1 MSTLRYASNAKNI
14 INKPRVNEVRPPS
27 EVLISYSSPVFTKFS
42 CFPLIYFFL
51 LVLTPVAR
59 LVLQVMREQ
68 NSFFSHIPTGF
79 IQLPFKIIYFRCFPM
94 AIDLKMPGTLLPLEE
109 RSLRSVCVYC
119 LYSEFMLLC
128 AFFHM
133 QIAVTFLFWAKSGIW
148 GIF

>member
-27 EVLISYSSPVFTKFS
+27 EVLVSYSSHQVLRFS
-42 CFPLIYFFL
+42 SHWFL

-68 NSFFSHIPTGF
+68 NSFFSHIPSGF

-94 AIDLKMPGTLLPLEE
+94 AVDLNIPGTLLPLEE
-109 RSLRSVCVYC
+109 RSLKSVCVYC

-133 QIAVTFLFWAKSGIW
+133 QIAVTSLFWAKSGIW
-148 GIF
+148 RIF